1 MVAVTEAAEIVRAIL
16 ALRARNE
23 MRDVGRPLSA
33 INHVAILRALTP
45 TADRIPQQDSLAEL
59 APFRIVAT
67 LRGRPAPALI
77 SRAAGLFMR
86 VTAPG
91 PARRH
96 GQTAGLEA
104 GARRAG
110 RHRISGLSARPGL
123 RPACS
128 TSLGPSR
135 IPSRRSQAPA

>member
-1 MVAVTEAAEIVRAIL
+1 MVAVTETAEILRAIL
-16 ALRARNE
+16 AARQRDQI
-23 MRDVGRPLSA
+23 RDVGRPLSA
-33 INHVAILRALTP
+33 VNYIAIGRPLDP
-45 TADRIPQQDSLAEL
+45 TADRVAQQDSLSEL
-59 APFRIVAT
+59 APFRIVAA
-67 LRGRPAPALI
+67 LRRRPASALI
-77 SRAAGLFMR
+77 GRATSLFMR

-128 TSLGPSR
+128 TSPGPSR